1 MSGLIQI
8 APTWAGRVD
17 RSAGANECWPWTG
30 STMTNG
36 YGQTRVRKDG
46 RWRGAGAHQVAYY
59 QATGRWERQSEG
71 RLVRHLCHNR
81 LCCNPAHLAGGTP
94 AENADDRMAR
104 RQGRSLLSRPCP
116 PTWQAPSAKTLA
128 VWWDLQVS
136 AGCAAR
142 ELGNAEL
149 VTRLRRKLRDVRGY
163 AFPDLTPLGLS
174 ITREFKLAAW
184 RWVSEPM
191 IAERAATASG
201 LIALAGLLA
210 DVLHLQ
216 EHGDPYGMPVG
227 FVSQNEQSALERR
240 AA

>member
-1 MSGLIQI
+1 MSGFIQI
-8 APTWAGRVD
+8 APTWAVRVD
-17 RSAGANECWPWTG
+17 RSGGANACWPWTG

-59 QATGRWERQSEG
+59 QATGRWGRQSEG

-104 RQGRSLLSRPCP
+104 RHGRSLLSRPTP
-116 PTWQAPSAKTLA
+116 PSWQAQSASTLA
-128 VWWDLQVS
+128 VWWDLQV
-136 AGCAAR
+136 AANVAAH
-142 ELGNAEL
+142 ELGDTEL
-149 VTRLRRKLRDVRGY
+149 VTRLRRKLRDVRGSS
-163 AFPDLTPLGLS
+163 FPDLTPLGLS

-191 IAERAATASG
+191 IAERAKMASG

-216 EHGDPYGMPVG
+216 EHGNPNGMPGG
-227 FVSQNEQSALERR
+227 FVPQNGQSAFERR